1 MKKRFTV
8 AVLGCGSRGLTYSEN
23 MFIKKDRFEIVSLC
37 DPNPKQLEKMK
48 KVLPLKGV
56 SEFLEPDEFLK
67 EKRADLLI
75 IASPD
80 REHVPQALKALS
92 LGYDILLE
100 KPVSDDREEI
110 DALVNAQK
118 KYGGK
123 IIVCHVLRYAPA
135 FVKCEE
141 ILRSGILGKLYA
153 MDANERVAYWHWA
166 QAYVKGMWASMELSH
181 PAILAKCCH
190 DLDILVGYADS
201 ECDTLSSIGALGFF
215 KPENA
220 PEGAADRCFECI
232 HKDTCAYS
240 AKRIYIDAW
249 HEAGE
254 PEFVWPFNK
263 ISLVMP
269 TVEENLIEGIKT
281 HDFGRCAFKQK
292 VDMIDHQMVQMTFK
306 NGIRASLKMTFAA
319 TSGRRIT
326 FYGTYGELIL
336 DERMD
341 EIHILPFGK
350 EHQVIKISDLIKGDV
365 GHGGGDGALINE
377 LYAMLTGER
386 DMKTSLQ
393 KSVECHL
400 MGIAAEESR
409 KTGGA
414 LIKVHKD

>member
-1 MKKRFTV
+1 MAKKYTV
-8 AVLGCGSRGLTYSEN
+8 AVLGCGNRGLSYTEE
-23 MFIKKDRFEIVSLC
+23 MFAKGDRYEIVSLC
-37 DPNPKQLEKMK
+37 DPNPAQLKKMK
-48 KVLPLKGV
+48 SVLALGDV
-56 SEFLEPDEFLK
+56 SEFLDPDEFLK
-67 EKRADLLI
+67 EKRADLLV

-80 REHVPQALKALS
+80 REHVPEALRALA

-100 KPVSDDREEI
+100 KPISDSREELA
-110 DALVNAQK
+110 ALTEAQK

-123 IIVCHVLRYAPA
+123 IVICHVLRYAPA
-135 FVKCEE
+135 FVKCDEL
-141 ILRSGILGKLYA
+141 IKSGVIGKLYA
-153 MDANERVAYWHWA
+153 IDANERVAYWHWA
-166 QAYVKGMWASMELSH
+166 QAYVKGMWANIELSH

-190 DLDILVGYADS
+190 DLDLLVGYADS

-232 HKDTCAYS
+232 HKDSCAYS

-249 HEAGE
+249 HAAGE
-254 PEFVWPFNK
+254 PAFTWPFNK
-263 ISLVMP
+263 ISLENP
-269 TVEENLIEGIKT
+269 TVEKNLIEGIKT
-281 HDFGRCAFKQK
+281 HEFGRCAFKQK

-326 FYGTYGELIL
+326 FYGTYGEIVL

-341 EIHILPFGK
+341 EIQILPFGK
-350 EHQVIKISDLIKGDV
+350 EKEIIKISDLIRGSI
-365 GHGGGDGALINE
+365 GHGGGDSAIVDAL
-377 LYAMLTGER
+377 YDMLTGESDIR
-386 DMKTSLQ
+386 TSLA

-409 KTGGA
+409 RNGGA
-414 LIKVHKD
+414 LVKVHK

>member
-1 MKKRFTV
+1 MKKFTV
-8 AVLGCGSRGLTYSEN
+8 AICGCGNRGLSYAEN
-23 MFIKKDRFEIVSLC
+23 MAKNPDQYEIVSLC
-37 DPNPKQLEKMK
+37 DPNPAQIKKMK
-48 KVLPLKGV
+48 NVL
-56 SEFLEPDEFLK
+56 SLEGTSVFSDPENFFK
-67 EKRADLLI
+67 EKRADVVV

-100 KPVSDDREEI
+100 KPISDSREEI
-110 DALVNAQK
+110 DALVEAQK

-123 IIVCHVLRYAPA
+123 IIICHVLRYAPA
-135 FVKCEE
+135 FVKCDE
-141 ILRSGILGKLYA
+141 LVKSGAIGKLYA
-153 MDANERVAYWHWA
+153 IDANERVAYWHWA
-166 QAYVKGMWASMELSH
+166 QAYVKGMWANMELSH

-201 ECDTLSSIGALGFF
+201 ECDTLSSIGDRSFF
-215 KPENA
+215 KSENA

-232 HKDTCAYS
+232 HKDTCPYS

-254 PEFVWPFNK
+254 PAFTWPFNK
-263 ISLVMP
+263 ISLVCP
-269 TVEENLIEGIKT
+269 TTEENLIEGIKT
-281 HDFGRCAFKQK
+281 HEFGRCAFKQK

-306 NGIRASLKMTFAA
+306 NGIRASLKMIFAA

-326 FYGTYGELIL
+326 FYGTYGEIVL

-341 EIHILPFGK
+341 EIQVLPFGK
-350 EHQVIKISDLIKGDV
+350 EKTVIKIDDLIKGSI
-365 GHGGGDGALINE
+365 GHGGGDSAIIDALYE
-377 LYAMLTGER
+377 MLTGTR
-386 DMKTSLQ
+386 DMTTSLA

-409 KTGGA
+409 KAGGV
-414 LIKVHKD
+414 LVNVHK